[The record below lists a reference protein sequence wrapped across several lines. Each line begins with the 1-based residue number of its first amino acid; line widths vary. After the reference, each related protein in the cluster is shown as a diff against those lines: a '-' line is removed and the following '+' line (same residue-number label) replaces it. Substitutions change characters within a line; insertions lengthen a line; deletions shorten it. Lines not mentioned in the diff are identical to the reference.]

1 MLSWWK
7 PLASSLSARA
17 ELTVGLWRLEPHR
30 SPETIEPLL
39 ELHLFLKK
47 KNEKEGEKE
56 ESKRKKEEIQPP

>member
-1 MLSWWK
+1 MVETTCLVLVRTGGANCGS
-7 PLASSLSARA
+7 R
-17 ELTVGLWRLEPHR
+17 RLEPHR

>member
-17 ELTVGLWRLEPHR
+17 ELTVGVGGWSPI